1 MSKKWILIVEDEKNI
16 SKLVSYNLDQ
26 AGFECVVA
34 RSGEEAL
41 ECLNKQNFDLIVL
54 DVMLPKIDGFEVCRR
69 LKQDSKFKQI
79 PVIMLTARGEEV
91 DRIVGLELGADDYM
105 VKPFSPRELVLRVKA
120 IIRRGKS
127 DEMKE
132 QSIAQAGITVDI
144 PKHRVLVGSK
154 EIEMT
159 PMEFKLLTTLMQRAG
174 LVQTREALLADVW
187 DIHAD
192 VSTRTVDT
200 HIKRLREKLGKC
212 GSAIETV
219 VGLGYRFKDAHE
231 S

>member
-1 MSKKWILIVEDEKNI
+1 
-16 SKLVSYNLDQ
+16 
-26 AGFECVVA
+26 
-34 RSGEEAL
+34 
-41 ECLNKQNFDLIVL
+41 
-54 DVMLPKIDGFEVCRR
+54 
-69 LKQDSKFKQI
+69 
-79 PVIMLTARGEEV
+79 
-91 DRIVGLELGADDYM
+91 
-105 VKPFSPRELVLRVKA
+105 
-120 IIRRGKS
+120 
-127 DEMKE
+127 
-132 QSIAQAGITVDI
+132 
-144 PKHRVLVGSK
+144 
-154 EIEMT
+154 
-159 PMEFKLLTTLMQRAG
+159 MQRAG